1 LNAYVLEFEDLR
13 FKKKHVHG
21 ALEMHDVEVQSKQNY
36 LSVTSDICLT
46 QVQMRGEPDSLK
58 ERDPLEDET
67 IILSRK
73 THEKES
79 LSRT

>member
-1 LNAYVLEFEDLR
+1 
-13 FKKKHVHG
+13 
-21 ALEMHDVEVQSKQNY
+21 MHDVEVQSKQKY

-46 QVQMRGEPDSLK
+46 QVRMK
-58 ERDPLEDET
+58 ERDLQEDLGLDER
-67 IILSRK
+67 IIWSRK